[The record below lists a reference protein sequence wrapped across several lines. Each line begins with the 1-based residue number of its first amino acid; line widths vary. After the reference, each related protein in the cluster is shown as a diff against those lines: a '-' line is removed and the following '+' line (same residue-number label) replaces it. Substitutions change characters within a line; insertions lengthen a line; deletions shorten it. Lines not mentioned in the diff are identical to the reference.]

1 MTTIAADQPASAWR
15 TLVRGLQLSPEFRVG
30 LPVTLL
36 LALVATAGR
45 VVVPIA
51 VQQTI
56 DHGLRG
62 PHGVDIGAIRAT
74 TAAAAATVLATMIAA
89 YLMNV
94 RLYRS
99 TETGLAALR
108 VRAFRHVHDL
118 SVLHQAAER
127 RGSLVSRVTSDVDE
141 ISQFMQ
147 WGGVMLLVSAGQVV
161 LATVLMAYYSWQLT
175 LLVYACFAPLMLVL
189 RAFQRRLDRIYAI
202 VRERVGEMLGAVG
215 VLLGINGQLSAGRL
229 VAFLFLVTLFVGPVQ
244 VATEV
249 LNEAQTAVATCT
261 GPTNSVT
268 RNRNATSRPAD
279 NCPLIPSS
287 TPTAT
292 TPALARPAITSP
304 VENITAASVWPDVAA
319 ARWRSMAVSI
329 RSAVRAC
336 TPYAR
341 ITGAPTT
348 DSATA
353 PSISPTR
360 SRTMA

>member
-1 MTTIAADQPASAWR
+1 MWFIAVPVLLYAAWR

-74 TAAAAATVLATMIAA
+74 TAAAAATVLATMVAA

-147 WGGVMLLVSAGQVV
+147 WGGVMLLRQCCYDLLYKKNCSVRPVAG
-161 LATVLMAYYSWQLT
+161 TVGFSK
-175 LLVYACFAPLMLVL
+175 P
-189 RAFQRRLDRIYAI
+189 
-202 VRERVGEMLGAVG
+202 
-215 VLLGINGQLSAGRL
+215 
-229 VAFLFLVTLFVGPVQ
+229 
-244 VATEV
+244 
-249 LNEAQTAVATCT
+249 
-261 GPTNSVT
+261 
-268 RNRNATSRPAD
+268 
-279 NCPLIPSS
+279 
-287 TPTAT
+287 
-292 TPALARPAITSP
+292 
-304 VENITAASVWPDVAA
+304 
-319 ARWRSMAVSI
+319 
-329 RSAVRAC
+329 
-336 TPYAR
+336 
-341 ITGAPTT
+341 
-348 DSATA
+348 
-353 PSISPTR
+353 
-360 SRTMA
+360 